1 VWPSTGLG
9 GNYDGAGLIVIPMRR
24 WWLLI
29 SCALLAACSGTVTG
43 VDATST
49 TLPVTT
55 TSSVVLTTTDP
66 TTTTTAPSTTTTLNP
81 YARPDWLGTRLL
93 PLRPDGHGE
102 VLPTPPE
109 LIDRQLETIDVLNP
123 PPSREF
129 VSSIE
134 EIPPEVL
141 ARSSWTEEC
150 PVTLDELRYLTV
162 SHFGFDGE
170 FHTGEI
176 IVNTAVAE
184 DVVEVFA
191 RLHEARFPI
200 EQMRVTTLEEIDD
213 HPTGDFN
220 ETGSFV
226 CRPAVGSSNWSYHAY
241 GLAVDVNPFNNP
253 YLKDDLVIPELASAY
268 TDRDDV
274 RPGMIV
280 SGDVVTQAF
289 DDIGWE
295 WGGNWNTLKDWM
307 HFSTTGR

>member
-1 VWPSTGLG
+1 
-9 GNYDGAGLIVIPMRR
+9 MRR
-24 WWLLI
+24 SWLLI
-29 SCALLAACSGTVTG
+29 SFALLAACSSSLTESDVTFTVVPETT
-43 VDATST
+43 TST
-49 TLPVTT
+49 VVVTT
-55 TSSVVLTTTDP
+55 TAP
-66 TTTTTAPSTTTTLNP
+66 TTTTTIPTTTTTNP

-102 VLPTPPE
+102 VLATPRE
-109 LIDRQLETIDVLNP
+109 LVDRQLETIDLLDP
-123 PPSREF
+123 PPSQEF

-134 EIPPEVL
+134 AIPPEVL
-141 ARSSWTEEC
+141 TRSSWTEDC

-184 DVVEVFA
+184 DVVDVFA

-200 EQMRVTTLEEIDD
+200 EQMRVTTLEQVDD

-226 CRPAVGSSNWSYHAY
+226 CRPAVGSSNWSYHAH
-241 GLAVDVNPFNNP
+241 GLAIDVNPFHNP
-253 YLKDDLVIPELASAY
+253 YQKGDLVIPELASVY
-268 TDRDDV
+268 TDREDV
-274 RPGMIV
+274 RRGMIV
-280 SGDVVTQAF
+280 AGDVVTEAF
-289 DDIGWE
+289 AEIGWE